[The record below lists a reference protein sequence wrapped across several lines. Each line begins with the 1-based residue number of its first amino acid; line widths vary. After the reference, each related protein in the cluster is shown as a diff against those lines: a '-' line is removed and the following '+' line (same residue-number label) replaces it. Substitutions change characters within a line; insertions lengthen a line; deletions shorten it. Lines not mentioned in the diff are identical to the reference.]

1 LNRELGGEPGTKRER
16 IIGRRLRE
24 GYIHYRRYLEI
35 LNIISKYGFGY
46 LFDRVRSVNIIPKL
60 EGTKEKI
67 KHKPAGVRLRLM
79 FEELGPTFIK
89 IGQMLTTQ
97 PNLVPEEY
105 IAELESLKDDVAPIP
120 YEDVKTA
127 VEKELGKKIND
138 SFIKF
143 DKTPVGSASIG
154 QVHRALTKAKK
165 KVAVK
170 IQRPKVK
177 DKIMAD
183 MKILEDLADMFSDIL
198 DISEVVDPIDMVRE
212 FKRLLSR
219 ELDYTIE
226 ARSIEHF
233 RDDFSGVDE
242 VVIPRVY
249 WDLTT
254 QRVLTMDFIEGIPV
268 DEVKKL
274 KSAGLDPKV
283 VALNLGQAV
292 ARMIFVKGYFH
303 GDPHGGNVMVQSGC
317 KIALL
322 DFGSIGF
329 LDEKMRNKIRLF
341 YLFIAKENVSR
352 ATEIF
357 LDICQVSESKIN
369 RPALEQDLKEFL
381 DYQRLLRK
389 GHQIKDGMNQRIV
402 SVALKH
408 GFAPPPPFI
417 LLERALLEV
426 EGVARKLS
434 PKFDLNE
441 MLRPILGDMLKE
453 KLTTEMDPLGAI
465 QTAQE
470 YKELMRKGPKKV
482 LSILDKLDSGDLVV
496 KMDSTLVDD
505 IRQDMWRIVLIM
517 GVTIIAMAL
526 LLMVAVAGITIKTP
540 VFGMSVTAI
549 PILIL
554 WLVAIW
560 WIYRRWRGPR

>member
-1 LNRELGGEPGTKRER
+1 
-16 IIGRRLRE
+16 
-24 GYIHYRRYLEI
+24 
-35 LNIISKYGFGY
+35 
-46 LFDRVRSVNIIPKL
+46 
-60 EGTKEKI
+60 
-67 KHKPAGVRLRLM
+67 
-79 FEELGPTFIK
+79 
-89 IGQMLTTQ
+89 
-97 PNLVPEEY
+97 
-105 IAELESLKDDVAPIP
+105 
-120 YEDVKTA
+120 
-127 VEKELGKKIND
+127 
-138 SFIKF
+138 
-143 DKTPVGSASIG
+143 VGSASIG

>member
-198 DISEVVDPIDMVRE
+198 DISEVIDPIDMVRE

-341 YLFIAKENVSR
+341 YLFIAKEHVSR